1 MTIAAVRAMFDLAG
15 KTVVL
20 TGGTGVLG
28 SEMARTLAACDANVV
43 LLGRKLD
50 RAQALIQSFQ
60 PSGDSNGGTGRHR
73 ALAADVLDR
82 AAVLEAAQVI
92 EKEYGRVDALVNGA
106 GGNDPKAT
114 TSPENR
120 FFDVPI
126 ESFQQVLNLNLLG
139 TVIPTQAFGRM
150 MAAQKEGVILN
161 VSSVNASRPLTRIA
175 AYSAAKAG
183 ISNLTQWL
191 AVHMAQEYSPHI
203 RVNALMPGFFL
214 TEQNR
219 FLLTDQKTGGLTA
232 RGQKIMEHTPMARF
246 GNPDDL
252 SGALVWLLSS
262 ASRFVTGIVLPIDGG
277 VTAYAGI

>member
-1 MTIAAVRAMFDLAG
+1 MFDLTG

-28 SEMARTLAACDANVV
+28 SEMARVLAAADANVV

-50 RAQALIQSFQ
+50 RAQALIESF
-60 PSGDSNGGTGRHR
+60 GEGRGRHR

-82 AAVLEAAQVI
+82 PAVLEAARVV

-106 GGNDPKAT
+106 GGNDPRAT
-114 TSPENR
+114 TNPENR
-120 FFDVPI
+120 FFDIPI
-126 ESFQQVLNLNLLG
+126 ESFQQVLTLNLIG

-183 ISNLTQWL
+183 VSNLTQWL
-191 AVHMAQEYSPHI
+191 AVHMAQEYSPNI

-219 FLLTDQKTGGLTA
+219 FLLTDQKTGALTA
-232 RGQKIMEHTPMARF
+232 RGQKIMDHTPMGRF
-246 GNPDDL
+246 GNPEDL
-252 SGALVWLLSS
+252 SGALVWLLSP
-262 ASRFVTGIVLPIDGG
+262 ASRFVTGIVLPVDGG
-277 VTAYAGI
+277 VTAYSGI

>member
-1 MTIAAVRAMFDLAG
+1 MFDLTG

-28 SEMARTLAACDANVV
+28 SEMARALASAGANVV

-50 RAQALIQSFQ
+50 RAQALVQSLDKVA
-60 PSGDSNGGTGRHR
+60 GADAKARHR

-82 AAVLEAAQVI
+82 PAIEEAARTVK
-92 EKEYGRVDALVNGA
+92 KEYGRVDALVNGA
-106 GGNDPKAT
+106 GGNDAKAT
-114 TSPENR
+114 TNPENR
-120 FFDVPI
+120 FFDIPI
-126 ESFQQVLNLNLLG
+126 EAFQQVLTLNLTG

-150 MAAQKEGVILN
+150 MADQKDGVILN

-183 ISNLTQWL
+183 VSNLTQWL
-191 AVHMAQEYSPHI
+191 AIHMAQEYSPNI

-219 FLLTDQKTGGLTA
+219 FLLTDQKTGALTA
-232 RGQKIMEHTPMARF
+232 RGQKIMDHTPMARY
-246 GNPDDL
+246 GSPDDL
-252 SGALVWLLSS
+252 SGALIWLLSP
-262 ASRFVTGIVLPIDGG
+262 ASKFVTGIVVPVDGG
-277 VTAYAGI
+277 FTAYSGV

>member
-1 MTIAAVRAMFDLAG
+1 MTIAGVRALFDLTG

-28 SEMARTLAACDANVV
+28 AEMTRALASADANVV
-43 LLGRKLD
+43 LLSRKLD
-50 RAQALIQSFQ
+50 RAEALIATL
-60 PSGDSNGGTGRHR
+60 GDSKGRHR

-82 AAVLEAAQVI
+82 AAVEAAARTVA
-92 EKEYGRVDALVNGA
+92 KEYGRVDALVNGA
-106 GGNDPKAT
+106 GGNDPRT
-114 TSPENR
+114 TTNPENR
-120 FFDVPI
+120 FFDIPV
-126 ESFQQVLNLNLLG
+126 EAFQQVLTLNLVG
-139 TVIPTQAFGRM
+139 TVIPTQAFGRL
-150 MAAQKEGVILN
+150 MAEQKEGVILN

-191 AVHMAQEYSPHI
+191 AVHMAQEYSPNI

-219 FLLTDQKTGGLTA
+219 FLLTDQKTGALTA
-232 RGQKIMEHTPMARF
+232 RGQKIMDHTPMARY

-252 SGALVWLLSS
+252 SGALIWLLSP
-262 ASRFVTGIVLPIDGG
+262 ASKFVTGIVVPVDGG
-277 VTAYAGI
+277 FTAYSGV